1 MEKIFQNKKTAIL
14 IALFCMFLW
23 GSAFPVLKISYSQ
36 MNIAPTDYMS
46 KIYFAGLR
54 FFLAGIIVIFY
65 GKFITKEKVNLK
77 DIDFKFLLLIGLV
90 QTTFQYLFYY
100 IALGNTSGIK
110 ASILQS
116 ASTFMMV
123 ILAHFTFKDDRL
135 NKYKVIALLFGFAGI
150 IVANLSKGFDL
161 NFKLS
166 GEGFMLISSTLGAI
180 GTILVKKKGG
190 KMSPVVLT
198 CGQMILGSI
207 VLLIVGRLGMTQ
219 PLQWTPLAL
228 GLLIYTGFLSST
240 AFTLW
245 YFLLKYNKAGEMAV
259 YRLFIPIMGS
269 ILSAIFLPGEGF
281 TVNLIMGLVLVVMGI
296 YILNKSGDSKEIEKL
311 DE

>member
-14 IALFCMFLW
+14 VALFCMLLW
-23 GSAFPVLKISYSQ
+23 GSAFPVLKISYQ
-36 MNIAPTDYMS
+36 ELGIASSDYMS

-65 GKFITKEKVNLK
+65 GKFITKEKVNFK
-77 DIDFKFLLLIGLV
+77 DLDFKFLLLIGLI

-100 IALGNTSGIK
+100 IALGNTTGIK

-123 ILAHFTFKDDRL
+123 LLAHFTFKDDRI
-135 NKYKVIALLFGFAGI
+135 NKYKLIALIFGFLGI
-150 IVANLSKGFDL
+150 IVANLSKGFDM
-161 NFKLS
+161 NFKFS

-180 GTILVKKKGG
+180 GTIIVKKKGS
-190 KMSPVVLT
+190 KMSPIVMT

-207 VLLIVGRLGMTQ
+207 ILLVVGKIGMEGS
-219 PLQWTPLAL
+219 LNWTPLSI
-228 GLLIYTGFLSST
+228 GLLIYSGFISST

-245 YFLLKYNKAGEMAV
+245 YFLLKYNKAGEIAV
-259 YRLFIPIMGS
+259 YRLFIPIMGAM
-269 ILSAIFLPGEGF
+269 LSAIFIPGEGF
-281 TVNLIMGLVLVVMGI
+281 TVNLISGLVLVVIGI
-296 YILNKSGDSKEIEKL
+296 YILNRGDKPKELIKNE
-311 DE
+311 

>member
-14 IALFCMFLW
+14 IALFCMLLW
-23 GSAFPVLKISYSQ
+23 GSAFPVLKISYQELGIVPS
-36 MNIAPTDYMS
+36 DYMS

-65 GKFITKEKVNLK
+65 GKFITKEKVRFK
-77 DIDFKFLLLIGLV
+77 DLDFKFLLLIGLI

-100 IALGNTSGIK
+100 IALGNTTGIK

-123 ILAHFTFKDDRL
+123 LLAHFFFKDDKINR
-135 NKYKVIALLFGFAGI
+135 YKLIALLFGFLGI
-150 IVANLSKGFDL
+150 IVANISKGFDM
-161 NFKLS
+161 NFKIT

-180 GTILVKKKGG
+180 GTIIVKKKGS
-190 KMSPVVLT
+190 KMSPIVMT

-207 VLLIVGRLGMTQ
+207 ILLIVGKLGMKGS
-219 PLQWTPLAL
+219 LNWTPLSI
-228 GLLIYTGFLSST
+228 GLLIYSGFISST

-245 YFLLKYNKAGEMAV
+245 YFLLKYNKAGEIAV
-259 YRLFIPIMGS
+259 YRLFIPIMGAM
-269 ILSAIFLPGEGF
+269 LSAIFIPGEGF
-281 TVNLIMGLVLVVMGI
+281 TVNLISGLILVVIGI
-296 YILNKSGDSKEIEKL
+296 YILNRGDTPKELVK

>member
-14 IALFCMFLW
+14 IALFCMLLW
-23 GSAFPVLKISYSQ
+23 GSAFPVLKISYQELGIVPS
-36 MNIAPTDYMS
+36 DYMS

-65 GKFITKEKVNLK
+65 GKFITKEKVRFK
-77 DIDFKFLLLIGLV
+77 DLDFKFLLLIGLI

-100 IALGNTSGIK
+100 IALGNTTGIK

-123 ILAHFTFKDDRL
+123 LLAHFFFKDDKKNR
-135 NKYKVIALLFGFAGI
+135 YKLIALLFGFLGI
-150 IVANLSKGFDL
+150 IVANISKGFDM
-161 NFKLS
+161 NFKIT

-180 GTILVKKKGG
+180 GTIIVKKKGS
-190 KMSPVVLT
+190 KMSPIVMT

-207 VLLIVGRLGMTQ
+207 ILLIVGKLGMKGS
-219 PLQWTPLAL
+219 LNWTPLSI
-228 GLLIYTGFLSST
+228 GLLIYSGFISST

-245 YFLLKYNKAGEMAV
+245 YFLLKYNKAGEIAV
-259 YRLFIPIMGS
+259 YRLFIPIMGAM
-269 ILSAIFLPGEGF
+269 LSAIFIPGEGF
-281 TVNLIMGLVLVVMGI
+281 TVNLISGLILVVIGI
-296 YILNKSGDSKEIEKL
+296 YILNRGDRPKELVK

>member
-14 IALFCMFLW
+14 IALFCMLLW
-23 GSAFPVLKISYSQ
+23 GSAFPVLKISYQELGIVPS
-36 MNIAPTDYMS
+36 DYMS

-65 GKFITKEKVNLK
+65 GKFITKEKVRFK
-77 DIDFKFLLLIGLV
+77 DLDFKFLLLIGLI

-100 IALGNTSGIK
+100 IALGNTTGIK

-123 ILAHFTFKDDRL
+123 LLAHFFFKDDKINR
-135 NKYKVIALLFGFAGI
+135 YKLIALLFGFLGI
-150 IVANLSKGFDL
+150 IVANISKGFDM
-161 NFKLS
+161 NFKIT

-180 GTILVKKKGG
+180 GTIIVKKKGS
-190 KMSPVVLT
+190 KMSPIVMT

-207 VLLIVGRLGMTQ
+207 ILLIVGKLGMKGS
-219 PLQWTPLAL
+219 LNWTPLSI
-228 GLLIYTGFLSST
+228 GLLIYSGFISST

-245 YFLLKYNKAGEMAV
+245 YFLLKYNKAGEIAV
-259 YRLFIPIMGS
+259 YRLFIPIMGAM
-269 ILSAIFLPGEGF
+269 LSAIFIPGEGF
-281 TVNLIMGLVLVVMGI
+281 TVNLISGLILVVIGI
-296 YILNKSGDSKEIEKL
+296 YILNRGDRPKELVK

>member
-14 IALFCMFLW
+14 IALFCMLLW
-23 GSAFPVLKISYSQ
+23 GSAFPVLKISYQELGIVPS
-36 MNIAPTDYMS
+36 DYMS

-65 GKFITKEKVNLK
+65 GKFITKEKVRFK
-77 DIDFKFLLLIGLV
+77 DLDFKFLLLIGLI

-100 IALGNTSGIK
+100 IALGNTTGIK

-123 ILAHFTFKDDRL
+123 LLAHFFFKDDRM
-135 NKYKVIALLFGFAGI
+135 NRYKLIALLFGFLGI
-150 IVANLSKGFDL
+150 IVANISKGFDM
-161 NFKLS
+161 NFKIT

-180 GTILVKKKGG
+180 GTIIVKKKGS
-190 KMSPVVLT
+190 KMSPIVMT

-207 VLLIVGRLGMTQ
+207 ILLIVGKLGMKGS
-219 PLQWTPLAL
+219 LNWTPLSI
-228 GLLIYTGFLSST
+228 GLLIYSGFISST

-245 YFLLKYNKAGEMAV
+245 YFLLKYNKAGEIAV
-259 YRLFIPIMGS
+259 YRLFIPIMGAM
-269 ILSAIFLPGEGF
+269 LSAIFIPGEGF
-281 TVNLIMGLVLVVMGI
+281 TVNLISGLILVVIGI
-296 YILNKSGDSKEIEKL
+296 YILNRGDRPKELVK

>member
-14 IALFCMFLW
+14 IALFCMLLW
-23 GSAFPVLKISYSQ
+23 GSAFPVLKISYQELGIVPS
-36 MNIAPTDYMS
+36 DYMS

-65 GKFITKEKVNLK
+65 GKFITKEKVRFK
-77 DIDFKFLLLIGLV
+77 DLDFKFLLLIGLI

-100 IALGNTSGIK
+100 IALGNTTGIK

-123 ILAHFTFKDDRL
+123 LLAHFFFKDDRM
-135 NKYKVIALLFGFAGI
+135 NRYKLIALLFGFLGI
-150 IVANLSKGFDL
+150 IVANISKGFDM
-161 NFKLS
+161 NFKIT

-180 GTILVKKKGG
+180 GTIIVKKKGS
-190 KMSPVVLT
+190 KMSPIVMT

-207 VLLIVGRLGMTQ
+207 ILLIVGKLGMKGS
-219 PLQWTPLAL
+219 LNWTPLSI
-228 GLLIYTGFLSST
+228 GLLIYSGFISST

-245 YFLLKYNKAGEMAV
+245 YFLLKYNKAGEIAV
-259 YRLFIPIMGS
+259 YRLFIPIMGAM
-269 ILSAIFLPGEGF
+269 LSAIFIPGEGF
-281 TVNLIMGLVLVVMGI
+281 TVNLISGLILVVIGI
-296 YILNKSGDSKEIEKL
+296 YILNRGDTPKELVK